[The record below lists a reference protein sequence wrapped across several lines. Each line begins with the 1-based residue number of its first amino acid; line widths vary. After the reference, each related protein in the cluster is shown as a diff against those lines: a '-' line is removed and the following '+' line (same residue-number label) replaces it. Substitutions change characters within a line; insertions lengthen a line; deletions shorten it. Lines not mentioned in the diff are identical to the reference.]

1 MLPGKVYTAEEVL
14 RIARRRFWLVL
25 VPLAL
30 FSAGTA
36 LWARRLPDM
45 YLSEAWIQVEPQR
58 VPDSYV
64 RSTVTT
70 RLEERL
76 PALQAQILSRTR
88 LEEIIKE
95 FNLYQG
101 MRQMLPMEDV
111 VQIMRTYDIESQ
123 VVRNDAFRIV
133 YKGTDPR
140 VVQRVTERLAALFIN
155 EDSQDRVRTAE
166 NTSEFIESQLDDA
179 KSRLIET
186 EKKLE
191 AYKLR
196 HAGQLPNNLESN
208 LSVLGNA
215 QTQLQSVMQSLRMDG
230 DRRATLEREI
240 AVLERD
246 VAEASPV
253 AGAPGDP
260 GPPPLAIQLQEKRE
274 ELSTMLLTRR
284 DTHPEVRLLRSSI
297 AELEQKLAAMPR
309 REASDTPSETRR
321 LSPAEDARR
330 VRLDDLKLQLS
341 RVKRDIES
349 SQREQDRLKRDIE
362 VYQARNEAIPIRETE
377 MTELVR
383 DYTTTNATYL
393 RLLQNKE
400 DSRISANLEAV
411 QSGEQFKI
419 VDPARVA
426 ETPFSPDRTFYN
438 AAGAGAGLAIG
449 LLIVALLEYRDNAFK
464 TDDDVARLLK
474 LPVLAIVPLMQSSA
488 EQTRR
493 FRNRILIHAGFG
505 ATVLVCAT
513 VVAYTMLR

>member
-1 MLPGKVYTAEEVL
+1 
-14 RIARRRFWLVL
+14 
-25 VPLAL
+25 
-30 FSAGTA
+30 
-36 LWARRLPDM
+36 M
-45 YLSEAWIQVEPQR
+45 YQSEASIQVEPQR

-76 PALQAQILSRTR
+76 PSLQAQILSRTR
-88 LEEIIKE
+88 LEAIILE

-101 MRQMLPMEDV
+101 MRQQVPMEDV
-111 VQIMRTYDIESQ
+111 VQRMRRFDIDSQ
-123 VVRNDAFRIV
+123 VVRGDAFRIS
-133 YKGTDPR
+133 YRGTDPR
-140 VVQRVTERLAALFIN
+140 VVQRVTERLAAAFIDEN
-155 EDSQDRVRTAE
+155 TQDRVRAAE
-166 NTSEFIESQLDDA
+166 NTSQFIESQLDDA
-179 KSRLIET
+179 KRRLVET

-208 LSVLGNA
+208 LSVLGSA

-230 DRRATLEREI
+230 DRRTTLEREI

-246 VAEASPV
+246 VAEMSG
-253 AGAPGDP
+253 GAVTGDGP
-260 GPPPLAIQLQEKRE
+260 GPAPLARQLEDMKEQ
-274 ELSTMLLTRR
+274 LATLLLTKK
-284 DTHPEVRLLRSSI
+284 DTHPDVRILRASI

-309 REASDTPSETRR
+309 RDPSDPLPATRR
-321 LSPAEDARR
+321 LSAAEDARR
-330 VRLDDLKLQLS
+330 MRLDDLKLQLN

-349 SQREQDRLKRDIE
+349 AQREQDRLRRDIAI
-362 VYQARNEAIPIRETE
+362 YQARNEAIPIRETE

-383 DYTTTNATYL
+383 DYTTTNSTYL

-400 DSRISANLEAV
+400 DSRISANLENR

-419 VDPARVA
+419 LDPARVA
-426 ETPFSPDRTFYN
+426 EKPFSPDRVTYN

-449 LLIVALLEYRDNAFK
+449 LLIVALLEYRDRSFK
-464 TDDDVARLLK
+464 TDDEVARLLT
-474 LPVLAIVPLMQSSA
+474 LPVLAIVPLMLSSA
-488 EQTRR
+488 EEKRV

-505 ATVLVCAT
+505 ATVLVCAA